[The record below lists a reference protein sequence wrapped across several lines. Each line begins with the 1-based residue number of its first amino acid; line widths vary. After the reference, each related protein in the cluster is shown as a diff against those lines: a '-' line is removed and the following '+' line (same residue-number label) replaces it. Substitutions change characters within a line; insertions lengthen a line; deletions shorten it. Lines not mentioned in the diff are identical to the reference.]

1 MKEIL
6 GIAIAIL
13 SGLAM
18 VAEAVERKKDDDDD
32 NDDNDT

>member
-32 NDDNDT
+32 NDT

>member
-13 SGLAM
+13 SGFAM

-32 NDDNDT
+32 NDT